1 MRSIRIEEKVA
12 VYPGTFDPITL
23 GHVSVVRR
31 GLSVFDR
38 IIVAVAKDTHKEN
51 FFSFEER
58 YSMLKEVFAGESRV
72 EVMKFE
78 GLLVD
83 FVRSI
88 GAKII
93 LRGLRTV
100 SDFEYEFQ
108 MALTN
113 RKLDSSIETVFI
125 MAEEHVSYFSSSLVR
140 EIAKLGGDITQLVPE
155 PVVRWF
161 EKKIGRLKVSK

>member
-1 MRSIRIEEKVA
+1 MEKSTSGTSLKVA

-31 GLSVFDR
+31 GLIVFDK
-38 IIVAVAKDTHKEN
+38 IIVAVAKDTHKN
-51 FFSFEER
+51 TFFSFEER
-58 YSMLKEVFAGESRV
+58 YEMICEVFKDEKNV
-72 EVMKFE
+72 EVMKFD

-83 FVRSI
+83 FVRRV
-88 GAKII
+88 GAKVI

-113 RKLDSSIETVFI
+113 RRLSSDIETVFI

-140 EIAKLGGDITQLVPE
+140 EIAKLGGDISSLVPE
-155 PVVRWF
+155 PVVKWF
-161 EKKIGRLKVSK
+161 EKKLKEAK

>member
-1 MRSIRIEEKVA
+1 MKTEEKIA

-31 GLSVFDR
+31 GLLVFDK
-38 IIVAVAKDTHKEN
+38 IIVAVAKDTHKST
-51 FFSFEER
+51 FFSFDER
-58 YSMLKEVFAGESRV
+58 FQILCEVFQNDPRV
-72 EVMKFE
+72 EVKKFE
-78 GLLVD
+78 GLLID
-83 FVRSI
+83 FVKEV
-88 GAKII
+88 GTNVI

-125 MAEEHVSYFSSSLVR
+125 MAEDHVSYFSSSLVK
-140 EIAKLGGDITQLVPE
+140 EIARLGGDISHLVP
-155 PVVRWF
+155 PAVIKWF
-161 EKKIGRLKVSK
+161 ERKGINFKKKIK